1 MNPIDF
7 VIVAAVAA
15 VAFLCFRHIW
25 RTRGDECADCSS
37 SGTCSAHLTGEGHC
51 PVSAKMLADADAAL
65 SKRP

>member
-25 RTRGDECADCSS
+25 RTRGDGIAGGIVLFFDCLVDVRRNH
-37 SGTCSAHLTGEGHC
+37 G
-51 PVSAKMLADADAAL
+51 
-65 SKRP
+65 